1 MTCLRRVKAQNQTWG
16 RGGKPGD
23 LLVELKRYWGQNC
36 IFEGHYCTGQVR
48 PDSLYSHSP
57 ALGNWEGN
65 AEDLVFQ
72 EAKQEEERGLKRM
85 IDRDEPSGG
94 PGGSQKQLG
103 K

>member
-1 MTCLRRVKAQNQTWG
+1 M
-16 RGGKPGD
+16 
-23 LLVELKRYWGQNC
+23 
-36 IFEGHYCTGQVR
+36 
-48 PDSLYSHSP
+48 
-57 ALGNWEGN
+57 
-65 AEDLVFQ
+65 FQ